1 MVHIGDVYKM
11 DNIYRVY
18 EREFEIMGHHSTWP
32 PYHGLRIDPNLELR
46 STMKV
51 QINPFFE

>member
-1 MVHIGDVYKM
+1 MVYIGDVYKM

-18 EREFEIMGHHSTWP
+18 EREFEIIGHHSTWP

-51 QINPFFE
+51 QINLFFE